1 MSIIKIISTKDGSDT
16 LYSELYNAHYH
27 SMNGAI
33 QESLHVFIKNGF
45 ECINLDK
52 ISILEI
58 GFGTGLN
65 ATLTASSAKMT
76 RRLTKYTGIDI
87 CTLDESILL
96 KLNYNSTLNTQN
108 IENWDK
114 IIKAKWNNEN
124 CINDFFYLKKVNADF
139 INYNLTDRY
148 NLIYFD
154 AFAPDD
160 QPEIWTF
167 DIFKKLYQVT
177 ESKGIIVTYCS
188 KGIVKQALREAG
200 YIVSRLPGPLGK
212 RHMVRAVKS

>member
-1 MSIIKIISTKDGSDT
+1 MAIIRILSTKDGSDT
-16 LYSELYNAHYH
+16 LYSELYHAHYH

-45 ECINLDK
+45 DYINLDK
-52 ISILEI
+52 IRILEI

-65 ATLTASSAKMT
+65 ATLTASSANIT

-87 CTLDESILL
+87 CALDENILL

-124 CINDFFYLKKVNADF
+124 CINDYFYLKKVNTDF
-139 INYNLTDRY
+139 ISCNLTDRY

-160 QPEIWTF
+160 QPEMWTF
-167 DIFKKLYQVT
+167 EIFKKLYQVT
-177 ESKGIIVTYCS
+177 ESEGILVTYCS

-200 YIVSRLPGPLGK
+200 YIVSRLPGPPGK

>member
-1 MSIIKIISTKDGSDT
+1 MTSVKIISTNDGSHT
-16 LYSELYNAHYH
+16 LHSERHNAHYH
-27 SMNGAI
+27 STNGAI
-33 QESLHVFIKNGF
+33 QESFHVFIKNGF
-45 ECINLDK
+45 DYIELNK

-65 ATLTASSAKMT
+65 ATLTASSAKITKHLT
-76 RRLTKYTGIDI
+76 RYTGIDLYP
-87 CTLDESILL
+87 LDEDLLL
-96 KLNYNSTLNTQN
+96 KLNYTSFLNSSD

-114 IIKAKWNNEN
+114 IIKANWNEEEL
-124 CINDFFYLKKVNADF
+124 INDFFYLKKMTADF
-139 INYNLTDRY
+139 ISLNLTDRY

-160 QPEIWTF
+160 QPEMWTC
-167 DIFKKLYQVT
+167 DIFKKLYQAT
-177 ESKGIIVTYCS
+177 EPNGIIVTYCS

-212 RHMVRAVKS
+212 RHMVRAIK

>member
-1 MSIIKIISTKDGSDT
+1 MSLIKIISTKDGSDT

-65 ATLTASSAKMT
+65 ATLTASSAMMT

-87 CTLDESILL
+87 CALDESILL
-96 KLNYNSTLNTQN
+96 NLNYNSTLNTQN

-124 CINDFFYLKKVNADF
+124 FINDYFYLKKVNTDF
-139 INYNLTDRY
+139 INYNPTDRY

-160 QPEIWTF
+160 QPEMWTL

-177 ESKGIIVTYCS
+177 ESEGILVTYCS

-200 YIVSRLPGPLGK
+200 YIINRLPGPPGK
-212 RHMVRAVKS
+212 RHIIKAVKS

>member
-1 MSIIKIISTKDGSDT
+1 MSLVRIISTKDGSDT

-45 ECINLDK
+45 DYVSLDK
-52 ISILEI
+52 ISVLEI

-65 ATLTASSAKMT
+65 AMLTASSAMMN

-87 CTLDESILL
+87 CALDENILL
-96 KLNYNSTLNTQN
+96 NLNYNSILNTQN

-114 IIKAKWNNEN
+114 IIKAKWNKEI
-124 CINDFFYLKKVNADF
+124 CINDFFYLKKVNTDF
-139 INYNLTDRY
+139 ISYNLTDRY
-148 NLIYFD
+148 NLVYFD

-160 QPEIWTF
+160 QPEMWTF

-177 ESKGIIVTYCS
+177 EYEGILITYCS

-200 YIVSRLPGPLGK
+200 YIVSRLPGPPGK

>member
-1 MSIIKIISTKDGSDT
+1 MPLVRITSTKDGSDT

-45 ECINLDK
+45 DYVSLDK
-52 ISILEI
+52 ISVLEI

-65 ATLTASSAKMT
+65 ATLTASSAMMT

-87 CTLDESILL
+87 CALDENILL
-96 KLNYNSTLNTQN
+96 KLNYNSLLNTQN

-114 IIKAKWNNEN
+114 IIKTEWNKEN
-124 CINDFFYLKKVNADF
+124 CINDFFYLKKVNVDF
-139 INYNLTDRY
+139 ISLNLTDRY
-148 NLIYFD
+148 NLVYFD

-160 QPEIWTF
+160 QSEMWTF
-167 DIFKKLYQVT
+167 DIFKKLYQAT
-177 ESKGIIVTYCS
+177 ESEGILVTYCS

-200 YIVSRLPGPLGK
+200 YTVSRLSGPPGK
-212 RHMVRAVKS
+212 RHMVRAIKR